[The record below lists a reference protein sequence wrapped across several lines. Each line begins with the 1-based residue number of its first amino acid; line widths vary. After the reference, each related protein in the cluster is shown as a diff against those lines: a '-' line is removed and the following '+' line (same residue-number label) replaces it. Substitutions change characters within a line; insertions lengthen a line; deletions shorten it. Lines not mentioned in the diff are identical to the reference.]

1 MDQNQIDA
9 NQLKDV
15 LETMDLAPVEP
26 APAAPPAEPPPAE
39 PPAEPIGE
47 PPAAT
52 PTTPPAE
59 PQAPPVEPQAGL
71 PGGDAPPPAVPD
83 SGTPPPAPPAPDPRD
98 EVINQL
104 RAQIAELSKMGVT
117 PQAPPA
123 QPAPTPVAPAAGVPP
138 AAPVASATPPA
149 AEPIVFFQNEDE
161 VNKALESAG
170 GFNAF
175 LNKFAETIEQRM
187 TEKIVAQAVERTA
200 RIVPEV
206 SANVAGQQIQVLSTV
221 KAWYDE
227 NPDLL
232 PFKEFC
238 GVIVKQV
245 AEKDPSITMEKALQ
259 ETEKEVRSR
268 LRLIKPANIAPV
280 APGGAPP
287 ASPGFTPGASRGG
300 GAQPPVMDKVQKDV
314 LDTIL

>member
-1 MDQNQIDA
+1 MDQE
-9 NQLKDV
+9 QLKDV
-15 LETMDLAPVEP
+15 LETIDLAPVEP
-26 APAAPPAEPPPAE
+26 APAAAPPAEPPPAE
-39 PPAEPIGE
+39 PPATPSGE

-52 PTTPPAE
+52 PATPPAE
-59 PQAPPVEPQAGL
+59 PPATPPPVEPQAGL
-71 PGGDAPPPAVPD
+71 PGSGEPPVEPA
-83 SGTPPPAPPAPDPRD
+83 SGTPPPAPPATDPRD
-98 EVINQL
+98 ELVNQL
-104 RAQIAELSKMGVT
+104 RAQIAELSKMGFAPPT
-117 PQAPPA
+117 PPA
-123 QPAPTPVAPAAGVPP
+123 QPASTPVAPAAGAPP
-138 AAPVASATPPA
+138 VAPAASATPPA

-175 LNKFAETIEQRM
+175 LNKFAQVIEEKM

-200 RIVPEV
+200 RMVPEV
-206 SANVAGQQIQVLSTV
+206 SANVASQQISVLSTV

-268 LRLIKPANIAPV
+268 LRLVKPTNIAPV